1 MESTR
6 QKGPTSQFAPHILA
20 LQPADRGDN
29 GLIELSIH
37 CWPDCWANTVGFCQ
51 FEVGLRQFPVQLA
64 CSHVY
69 SSHFLALTFLSSCIL
84 CIHALV
90 VAINNRFTSNLALLF
105 PHTKDWDKFVGQENH
120 CSLPPIFGGDLILK
134 VGFKTPKSIL
144 GENYPFI
151 SPILVKKNF
160 PELSSAADSS

>member
-1 MESTR
+1 MELTR

-69 SSHFLALTFLSSCIL
+69 SSHFLALTFMSSCIL
-84 CIHALV
+84 CTHALV
-90 VAINNRFTSNLALLF
+90 VAINHRFTSNLALLF
-105 PHTKDWDKFVGQENH
+105 PHTIDWDKFVGQENH
-120 CSLPPIFGGDLILK
+120 CSLPPHFWRRFD
-134 VGFKTPKSIL
+134 PKSWFQDSK
-144 GENYPFI
+144 EYPRRKF
-151 SPILVKKNF
+151 LF
-160 PELSSAADSS
+160 HLSYIGKDKFSGIFKYSC